1 MHAFQR
7 IPGQLH
13 HSIWVLSFA
22 FQQEQETTYMSQ
34 RLEELLQFL
43 LDMITNWIVQFEQ
56 GNLEGVAYYNLLLR
70 GPIYNISGFEMAFR
84 AYH

>member
-1 MHAFQR
+1 
-7 IPGQLH
+7 
-13 HSIWVLSFA
+13 
-22 FQQEQETTYMSQ
+22 MSQ